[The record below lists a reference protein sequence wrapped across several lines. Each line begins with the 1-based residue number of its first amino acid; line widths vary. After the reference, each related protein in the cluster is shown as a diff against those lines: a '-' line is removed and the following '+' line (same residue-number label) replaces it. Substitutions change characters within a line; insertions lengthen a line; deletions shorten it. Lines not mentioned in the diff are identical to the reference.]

1 VQSLTTQRPD
11 RRRRKRA
18 SVRGAAAAI
27 ALAVVASVAAPPT
40 YGSQEARA
48 VEVRIDAGAARAV
61 LTILEKR
68 RAGAAIGDVDWT
80 QLFAT
85 AGYRRLK
92 ARELAMGREFG
103 DAAFREFVMSGDLLA
118 RARSLAETLEAWERI
133 DATAAARRA
142 LVYLPKGARI
152 RATIFPVIKPRDN
165 SFVFDV
171 ATDPAIFLYL
181 DPKVAPEKFENT
193 LAHEL
198 HHIGYGTA
206 CTSSEE
212 AAVPG
217 TTATARSAVRW
228 MGAFG
233 EGLAML
239 AAAGGPDVHPHA
251 TSPADERER
260 WDADVARFNDDLR
273 RVEQF
278 LLDVAAGRLDEQQ
291 QREAAM
297 AFYGVQGPWY
307 TVGWRMS
314 TVVERGLGRDRLVE
328 LSCDSVALLRAYN
341 EVAARQNAAGGEQ
354 LALWSPELFASVG
367 ARRPR

>member
-1 VQSLTTQRPD
+1 MQSLTTQYPARPLAKRPRG
-11 RRRRKRA
+11 RRA
-18 SVRGAAAAI
+18 VAAI
-27 ALAVVASVAAPPT
+27 VLALVVSVVATPARA
-40 YGSQEARA
+40 SQEAGA
-48 VEVRIDAGAARAV
+48 VEVRIDSGEARAV
-61 LTILEKR
+61 LAILDKR
-68 RAGAAIGDVDWT
+68 RAGAAIGDADWT
-80 QLFAT
+80 RLFAT

-92 ARELAMGREFG
+92 ARELSMGREFG
-103 DAAFREFVMSGDLLA
+103 DAAFKEFVMSEELLA
-118 RARSLAETLEAWERI
+118 RALSLAATLTDWERI

-142 LVYLPKGARI
+142 LTYLPKGARI
-152 RATIFPVIKPRDN
+152 RATIYPVVKPRDN

-171 ATDPAIFLYL
+171 STDPAIFLYL
-181 DPKVAPEKFENT
+181 DPKMTPEKFENT

-206 CTSSEE
+206 CTSTDEQP
-212 AAVPG
+212 AAG
-217 TTATARSAVRW
+217 ITAAARSAVRW

-251 TSPADERER
+251 VSHADERAR

-291 QREAAM
+291 QRAAAM
-297 AFYGVQGPWY
+297 ELYGVQGPWY
-307 TVGWRMS
+307 TVGWKMS
-314 TVVERGLGRDRLVE
+314 AVVERGLGRDRLVA
-328 LSCDSVALLRAYN
+328 LSCDSVALLRAFN
-341 EVAARQNAAGGEQ
+341 EVAARRNAAGDEQ
-354 LALWSPELFASVG
+354 LALWSPELFAAVG